1 MPTASGPSKNFVLI
15 ISSPYF
21 FIRLKKMEQEND
33 AEEKG
38 RGSVTNELR
47 MKKTQ
52 HMTASK

>member
-1 MPTASGPSKNFVLI
+1 MSTKFNLMETFN
-15 ISSPYF
+15 SSNIL
-21 FIRLKKMEQEND
+21 IRLKKMEQEND

>member
-1 MPTASGPSKNFVLI
+1 
-15 ISSPYF
+15 
-21 FIRLKKMEQEND
+21 MEQEND

-52 HMTASK
+52 HSTLSRKFVEVRDFSQRAVK

>member
-1 MPTASGPSKNFVLI
+1 
-15 ISSPYF
+15 
-21 FIRLKKMEQEND
+21 MEQEND

-52 HMTASK
+52 HMTASKYVINSVSQK

>member
-1 MPTASGPSKNFVLI
+1 MWPTFDL
-15 ISSPYF
+15 F
-21 FIRLKKMEQEND
+21 LFRLKKMEQEND